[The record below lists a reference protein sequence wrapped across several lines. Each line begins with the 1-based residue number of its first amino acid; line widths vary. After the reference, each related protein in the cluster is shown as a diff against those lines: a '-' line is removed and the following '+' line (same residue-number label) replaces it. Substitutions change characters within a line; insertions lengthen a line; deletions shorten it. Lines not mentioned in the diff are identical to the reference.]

1 MLFFVAGS
9 VKERYHTLEI
19 SRLGGML
26 TQAPRL
32 GWILGFC
39 AMASLGL
46 PGLAGFWGEFPAILS
61 AYSPLEGLH
70 TGLYRAY
77 MVIAALGTV
86 FAAAYLLWLYQR
98 TAFGTPPGAAAHGHD
113 AHGHAAHAPAAPAL
127 PDVNRYEWVAWTP
140 LLVAILVFGVVPN
153 LLFSV
158 IDPAVTAV
166 LGAFGG

>member
-1 MLFFVAGS
+1 MLFRS
-9 VKERYHTLEI
+9 
-19 SRLGGML
+19 
-26 TQAPRL
+26 
-32 GWILGFC
+32 
-39 AMASLGL
+39 
-46 PGLAGFWGEFPAILS
+46 
-61 AYSPLEGLH
+61 
-70 TGLYRAY
+70 
-77 MVIAALGTV
+77 TV

-98 TAFGTPPGAAAHGHD
+98 TAFGTPPGAAAHGDAHGHDAHGHD